1 MLGKWT
7 AGLAGRLGIGSRI
20 ATEGAWLAGGQIT
33 SAIATLASIRVL
45 TELLSPEEFGRLA
58 LLVGVATLA
67 FGLTVGPLLQSV
79 QRNYADWKRR
89 GDGELLRSA
98 AMVVVGTVTLVSC
111 LVLFVLGC
119 LVGPAFGEPSGIGMA
134 IAALFAVDVIRSFEL
149 VLFNAARR
157 QKHTAF
163 LSAADACARP
173 LIAVSTVL
181 LLGATAENALAGYFL
196 GSAVVVVSIR
206 LAARLE
212 GYAPRSLERGVSFLR
227 SDLGIESAMPFL
239 RYSLPLVPLAALAW
253 FNGVGDR
260 YIIGASI
267 GVGEAG
273 LYAAAYGLVSRP
285 FIMLSTMAELLMRP
299 ILLDSVASNDPE
311 KSARAKRGWLALV
324 GSGSAVGAILFFLLA
339 SLVCRFFLAPA
350 YWSVAELMPWI
361 ALGYFFFNLSG
372 VYISICYAYN
382 DTRSVLA
389 LSIASSL
396 AMVLILL
403 PFLELYA
410 LLGAALAVPVYFGIQ
425 GVLSY
430 FMARRAETA
439 FRIAQ
444 RPEAKLR

>member
-1 MLGKWT
+1 MT
-7 AGLAGRLGIGSRI
+7 RTGIGARV
-20 ATEGAWLAGGQIT
+20 ATEGAWLAGSQVV

-45 TELLSPEEFGRLA
+45 TELLSPDEFGRLA
-58 LLVGVATLA
+58 LLVGVSTLT

-79 QRNYADWKRR
+79 QRHYADWKRR

-98 AMVVVGTVTLVSC
+98 ATVAVGIVTIASC
-111 LVLFVLGC
+111 VMLFVAGWLG
-119 LVGPAFGEPSGIGMA
+119 GPAFGEPFGIGIA

-157 QKHTAF
+157 QKQTAF

-173 LIAVSTVL
+173 LIAVAAVL
-181 LLGATAENALAGYFL
+181 MLGPTAENAIAGYFL
-196 GSAVVVVSIR
+196 GSAVVVVSTR

-212 GYAPRSLERGVSFLR
+212 GRAPRSLERGVSFLR
-227 SDLGIESAMPFL
+227 SDLGIESARPFL
-239 RYSLPLVPLAALAW
+239 HYSLPLIPLAALGW

-260 YIIGASI
+260 YIIGATI
-267 GVGEAG
+267 GVSEAG

-299 ILLDSVASNDPE
+299 ILLDSVAASDPE
-311 KSARAKRGWLALV
+311 RSVRAKRGWLALV
-324 GSGSAVGAILFFLLA
+324 GAGSAIGAILFFFLA
-339 SLVCRFFLAPA
+339 SFVCRIFLAPA

-361 ALGYFFFNLSG
+361 AIGYLFFNLSG

-382 DTRSVLA
+382 ETRSVLA
-389 LSIASSL
+389 LAIASSA
-396 AMVLILL
+396 AMVLVLL

-425 GVLSY
+425 GILS
-430 FMARRAETA
+430 FVMARRAEAA
-439 FRIAQ
+439 FQLARCSEPTIH
-444 RPEAKLR
+444 